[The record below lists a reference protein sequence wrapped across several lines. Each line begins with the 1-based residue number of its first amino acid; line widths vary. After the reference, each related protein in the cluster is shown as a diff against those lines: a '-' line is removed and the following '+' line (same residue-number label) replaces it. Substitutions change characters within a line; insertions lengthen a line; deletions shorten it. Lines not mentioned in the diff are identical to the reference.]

1 MKSSLLILLIIV
13 LGTVTVGCGNSD
25 AATEVVNAPTPAAP
39 ASTTPATPA
48 ADASA
53 AQAAPSDSPDS
64 NQGMVQLNAGEGS
77 FK

>member
-1 MKSSLLILLIIV
+1 MKSSLLILLLIV
-13 LGTVTVGCGNSD
+13 LGAVTVGCGNSD
-25 AATEVVNAPTPAAP
+25 ASTEATNAPTPAAP
-39 ASTTPATPA
+39 TSTSPATPA

-53 AQAAPSDSPDS
+53 QAAPSNSPDS

>member
-25 AATEVVNAPTPAAP
+25 AATEVANAPTPAAP

-48 ADASA
+48 ADAS

>member
-13 LGTVTVGCGNSD
+13 LGAVTVGCGNSD

-48 ADASA
+48 TDAS

>member
-1 MKSSLLILLIIV
+1 MKSSLFILLIIV

-53 AQAAPSDSPDS
+53 QAAPSDSPDS